1 MTTTQITTQQSMA
14 NWWCLANKVLS
25 IWPEHKGFLDKAT
38 KSLSDDESRAI
49 DDLAELITRI
59 ASGHLDSLAEDY
71 RWTCEQ
77 LVEEELHFRRTGSY
91 RRTKFQDV
99 LDEVYNNSGFM
110 GRYINGLLM
119 SQALW
124 ANHARAFYLYVTAFL
139 PKNIADYDH
148 LEIGPGHGLWLY
160 QTINDKSCKSVS
172 GWDVSQT
179 SIAKTAAILDFLGVR
194 RKAELSLHDIQVDS
208 TTSTPSFDS
217 VVISEVL
224 EHLESP
230 RTALSRIFDV
240 MRPKGRLFVN
250 MPINSPAPDHIYL
263 LQNPADVWNL
273 IDAAGFRITEKHCCP
288 ATGYSLEKAERL
300 SATISCIVIAEKPE

>member
-1 MTTTQITTQQSMA
+1 MA
-14 NWWCLANKVLS
+14 NWWCLAKKVLS
-25 IWPEHKGFLDKAT
+25 VWPEHKGFLDKAT
-38 KSLSDDESRAI
+38 KSLSDDESRVI
-49 DDLAELITRI
+49 DDLAKLITRI

-99 LDEVYNNSGFM
+99 LDEVYNNSSFM
-110 GRYINGLLM
+110 SRYINGLLI

-139 PKNIADYDH
+139 PNNVADYDH
-148 LEIGPGHGLWLY
+148 LEVGPGHGLWLY
-160 QTINDKSCKSVS
+160 QTINDDRCKSVS

-179 SIAKTAAILDFLGVR
+179 SIAKTAAILDFLDVR
-194 RKAELSLHDIQVDS
+194 RKAELSLHDIQIES
-208 TTSTPSFDS
+208 TASPPSFDS

-230 RTALSRIFDV
+230 QTALSRIFDV
-240 MRPKGRLFVN
+240 MRPKGRLFLN

-263 LQNPADVWNL
+263 LKNPADVWNL
-273 IDAAGFRITEKHCCP
+273 IDAAGFCITEKHCCP
-288 ATGYSLEKAERL
+288 ATGYSLAKAER
-300 SATISCIVIAEKPE
+300 SSVTISCIAIAEKPE

>member
-1 MTTTQITTQQSMA
+1 MA
-14 NWWCLANKVLS
+14 NWGCLANKVLS

-38 KSLSDDESRAI
+38 KTLSDDETRVI

-59 ASGHLDSLAEDY
+59 AGDHLDCMAEDY

-91 RRTKFQDV
+91 RRTKFQNV
-99 LDEVYNNSGFM
+99 LDEVYNNPGFM

-139 PKNIADYDH
+139 PKNVADYDH

-160 QTINDKSCKSVS
+160 QAINDNRCKSVS

-179 SIAKTAAILDFLGVR
+179 SIAKTAAILDFLETR
-194 RKAELSLHDIQVDS
+194 KKAELSLRDIQIRFNTD
-208 TTSTPSFDS
+208 PPAFDS

-230 RTALSRIFDV
+230 QTALSCIFDV
-240 MRPKGRLFVN
+240 MRPGGRLFVN

-263 LQNPADVWNL
+263 LRKPAEVWNL
-273 IDAAGFRITEKHCCP
+273 IDAAGFRITETHCCP
-288 ATGYSLEKAERL
+288 ATGYSLEKAERK
-300 SATISCIVIAEKPE
+300 SATISCVVIAEKPE

>member
-1 MTTTQITTQQSMA
+1 
-14 NWWCLANKVLS
+14 LANQVLS

-38 KSLSDDESRAI
+38 KDLSNDEIRAI
-49 DDLAELITRI
+49 DVLAGLITRI
-59 ASGHLDSLAEDY
+59 ASTHLDSLAKDY

-99 LDEVYNNSGFM
+99 SDEVYNNPAFM
-110 GRYINGLLM
+110 VRYINGLLA

-139 PKNIADYDH
+139 PENAAGYDH

-160 QTINDKSCKSVS
+160 QAINDDRCNSAS

-179 SIAKTAAILDFLGVR
+179 SIDQTAAVLDSLQAR
-194 RKAELSLHDIQVDS
+194 KKAELSLRDIQIPS
-208 TTSTPSFDS
+208 TTEPPRFDS

-230 RTALSRIFDV
+230 QIALSRIFNV

-263 LQNPADVWNL
+263 LRKPADVWSL
-273 IDAAGFRITEKHCCP
+273 IEAAGFSIMETHCCP

-300 SATISCIVIAEKPE
+300 SATVSCIVIAEKPL